1 MAGEHEVYGGLKNRK
16 SVNPV
21 ISGRNGSR
29 RVRFPAT
36 PFYFNTRLPWVQGR
50 KKKMNLMQII
60 SYIEENHLEHDFN
73 KFRNF
78 RYFSNKEPI
87 EVTLI
92 AFYQERAKGEKQN
105 EN

>member
-1 MAGEHEVYGGLKNRK
+1 
-16 SVNPV
+16 
-21 ISGRNGSR
+21 
-29 RVRFPAT
+29 
-36 PFYFNTRLPWVQGR
+36 
-50 KKKMNLMQII
+50 MNLMQII

-92 AFYQERAKGEKQN
+92 AFNQERAKGEKQN

>member
-1 MAGEHEVYGGLKNRK
+1 MVPAGFNSRQRPFILA
-16 SVNPV
+16 P
-21 ISGRNGSR
+21 GSHGYR
-29 RVRFPAT
+29 EER
-36 PFYFNTRLPWVQGR
+36 
-50 KKKMNLMQII
+50 KKMNLMQII
-60 SYIEENHLEHDFN
+60 NYIEENHLEHDFN

-92 AFYQERAKGEKQN
+92 AFYQERTKGEHYN

>member
-1 MAGEHEVYGGLKNRK
+1 MVPAGFDSRQRPFILK
-16 SVNPV
+16 P
-21 ISGRNGSR
+21 GSHGYR
-29 RVRFPAT
+29 EER
-36 PFYFNTRLPWVQGR
+36 
-50 KKKMNLMQII
+50 KKMNLMQII

-92 AFYQERAKGEKQN
+92 AFYQEKAKGEKQN

>member
-1 MAGEHEVYGGLKNRK
+1 MVPAGFDSRQRPFILKPGSYGYREE
-16 SVNPV
+16 
-21 ISGRNGSR
+21 R
-29 RVRFPAT
+29 
-36 PFYFNTRLPWVQGR
+36 
-50 KKKMNLMQII
+50 KKMNLMQII

-92 AFYQERAKGEKQN
+92 AFYQEKAKGEKQN

>member
-1 MAGEHEVYGGLKNRK
+1 
-16 SVNPV
+16 
-21 ISGRNGSR
+21 
-29 RVRFPAT
+29 
-36 PFYFNTRLPWVQGR
+36 
-50 KKKMNLMQII
+50 MNLMQII

-92 AFYQERAKGEKQN
+92 AFYQERTKGEHYN

>member
-1 MAGEHEVYGGLKNRK
+1 MVPAGFDSRQRPFILT
-16 SVNPV
+16 P
-21 ISGRNGSR
+21 GSHGYR
-29 RVRFPAT
+29 EER
-36 PFYFNTRLPWVQGR
+36 
-50 KKKMNLMQII
+50 KKMNLMQII
-60 SYIEENHLEHDFN
+60 NYIEENHLEHDFN

-92 AFYQERAKGEKQN
+92 AFYQERTKGEHYN

>member
-21 ISGRNGSR
+21 ISGRNGSG

-36 PFYFNTRLPWVQGR
+36 PFLQPGSHGYREER
-50 KKKMNLMQII
+50 KKMNLMQII